1 MKAKVI
7 GINDTGEIVDVKFI
21 FHKGVGNSMSFWWC
35 ESKGKYYYKNEL
47 EFFVDKDKL
56 DLFIEWEQRRY
67 EIAKDAM
74 SKILAGSDMY
84 KINQDVC
91 KDVAKLSVKFAD
103 ALIEELIK
111 GQ

>member
-1 MKAKVI
+1 MKAIIK
-7 GINDTGEIVDVKFI
+7 NTGELIDVKFI
-21 FHKGVGNSMSFWWC
+21 LRKNQVNTETLWWC
-35 ESKGKYYYKNEL
+35 ENKRQYYFKYEL
-47 EFFVDKDKL
+47 EFQFLDKV

-67 EIAKDAM
+67 YIAKDAM

-84 KINQDVC
+84 KIKQDDC

-111 GQ
+111 EQ